1 MAQIIWTEP
10 ALSDLNE
17 IAEYIAL
24 DKLDAARRLVKQVFS
39 SADRLEQFPESGR
52 IPPELE
58 NSKYREIIVGPCRI
72 FYRVDQGKVYI
83 LYVMRG
89 ERQLRKYLLD
99 ELAQATLQP
108 TNI

>member
-24 DKLDAARRLVKQVFS
+24 DKPNAASSLVKQVFS
-39 SADRLEQFPESGR
+39 SVDNLEQFPELGR
-52 IPPELE
+52 TPPELKL
-58 NSKYREIIVGPCRI
+58 SKYREIIVDPCRI
-72 FYRVDQGKVYI
+72 FYRIDQSKVYI

-89 ERQLRKYLLD
+89 EMQLRRYLID
-99 ELAQATLQP
+99 ERAKS
-108 TNI
+108 NG

>member
-24 DKLDAARRLVKQVFS
+24 DKLNAARRLAKQVFS
-39 SADRLEQFPESGR
+39 SVDRLEQFPESGR
-52 IPPELE
+52 LPPELE
-58 NSKYREIIVGPCRI
+58 RSRYREIIAGPCRV

-89 ERQLRKYLLD
+89 ERQLQKYLLD
-99 ELAQATLQP
+99 ERAQE
-108 TNI
+108 

>member
-24 DKLDAARRLVKQVFS
+24 DNFPAAQNLVEEVFTKVERLK
-39 SADRLEQFPESGR
+39 EFPKSGR
-52 IPPELE
+52 IPPELKA
-58 NSKYREIIVGPCRI
+58 SRYREVIVGPCRI
-72 FYRVDQGKVYI
+72 FYRINKDQVYI

-89 ERQLRKYLLD
+89 ERRLRKYLID
-99 ELAQATLQP
+99 EQAK
-108 TNI
+108 NSS

>member
-24 DKLDAARRLVKQVFS
+24 DNITAAQDLVEEVFTKVE
-39 SADRLEQFPESGR
+39 RLEQFPKSGR
-52 IPPELE
+52 VPPELKR
-58 NSKYREIIVGPCRI
+58 SRYREVIVGPCRI
-72 FYRVDQGKVYI
+72 FYRINKDKVYI

-89 ERQLRKYLLD
+89 ERQLRKFLI
-99 ELAQATLQP
+99 EERSK
-108 TNI
+108 NSS